1 MLLRALRPLFAVA
14 SVALLA
20 TSCSM
25 DLAPTGLRRTPDGP
39 GARVRFDL
47 AHKPLPEIPLPSDTA
62 TWPDPTSRTG
72 LRVNASLVAPTEI
85 EQSARERFS
94 QMEGWGTFAPISVA
108 FDLDRSDAAYRSYD
122 GTAIDLANMRK
133 RHQGDD
139 YDFSDDAIYLV
150 NLSTGVPVPLDL
162 GAGNFNYTLKKLD
175 KYGIRGSISL
185 STALITHHPEIIE
198 LCKERDWEFFTHGIY
213 NTRYTYGMS
222 EAQERGMILESMEAI
237 EKAVGRKPAGY
248 LAPALSHSEV
258 TVDLFA
264 ELGGL
269 YTCDLFHD
277 DQPTPVKVRGGQ
289 RFVSVPY
296 SLELNDTIVYVVN
309 KIEPRRYGQMIKD
322 SFDRLYAEGA
332 AKTVWMDMRTGK
344 SAPIPDVVRALFDPP
359 VA

>member
-1 MLLRALRPLFAVA
+1 MREDTGYYDYWPYLKRPKL
-14 SVALLA
+14 SW
-20 TSCSM
+20 
-25 DLAPTGLRRTPDGP
+25 PN
-39 GARVRFDL
+39 GARL
-47 AHKPLPEIPLPSDTA
+47 AF
-62 TWPDPTSRTG
+62 W
-72 LRVNASLVAPTEI
+72 VAPNIEFYEI
-85 EQSARERFS
+85 DPPKNPQRTAWPHPYPAVPGYSIRDYGNRVGHIR
-94 QMEGWGTFAPISVA
+94 QMK
-108 FDLDRSDAAYRSYD
+108 L
-122 GTAIDLANMRK
+122 
-133 RHQGDD
+133 
-139 YDFSDDAIYLV
+139 
-150 NLSTGVPVPLDL
+150 
-162 GAGNFNYTLKKLD
+162 LD

-185 STALITHHPEIIE
+185 STALCTHHPEIIAM
-198 LCKERDWEFFTHGIY
+198 CKEREWEFFTHGIY

-222 EAQERGMILESMEAI
+222 EEQERAAILESMDVI
-237 EKAVGRKPAGY
+237 EQHTGGRPVGY

-332 AKTVWMDMRTGK
+332 ESGTVMCIPTHTYQVSCPHRLKAFEEALEYITGH
-344 SAPIPDVVRALFDPP
+344 PDVWVTTGREIAEHYLAHHYDDCL
-359 VA
+359 ADISARQTSQG